1 MVKKHVEE
9 EGHGSSS
16 ERWLLTYSDLITLL
30 MIFFIVMYSMS
41 EVDKNK
47 FMGMAQQLGIVFG
60 NGQVISVEDSGPGG
74 LLKDIPYNPKVEMD
88 ETQKKLEEYFED
100 SGLGSMATIHKD
112 ERGMVVS
119 LNEGLLFS
127 SGSADLDER
136 SREILAK
143 ITGAIV
149 AMPNYVR
156 IEGFTDNVPI
166 RSTQYKSNWELA
178 SQRAINVAR
187 IFIDNGFAPERIA
200 AVSYGEYR
208 PIVPNDNESN
218 RKLNRRVDI
227 VVMTQ
232 ENSKLEPKMQN
243 DNFEKEAGNE

>member
-1 MVKKHVEE
+1 MAKRHMEE
-9 EGHGSSS
+9 EHAGNH

-41 EVDKNK
+41 EMDKNK
-47 FMGMAQQLGIVFG
+47 FQGMAEQLGIVFG
-60 NGQVISVEDSGPGG
+60 DGQVISVKDSGPGG
-74 LLKDIPYNPKVEMD
+74 LLKDISYNPMD

-100 SGLGSMATIHKD
+100 SGLGSMANIYRD

-127 SGSADLDER
+127 SGSAELDEK
-136 SREILAK
+136 SREIIIK
-143 ITGAIV
+143 ITGAILGL
-149 AMPNYVR
+149 PNYVR

-166 RSTQYKSNWELA
+166 RSVRYKSNWELA
-178 SQRAINVAR
+178 SQRAINVSQ
-187 IFIDNGFAPERIA
+187 ILIDSGFAPQKIST
-200 AVSYGEYR
+200 VSYGEYR
-208 PIVPNDNESN
+208 PIVPNDNENN

-232 ENSKLEPKMQN
+232 ENSKLEPKM
-243 DNFEKEAGNE
+243 KNENTSNGTGTE